1 MGVRAALGGG
11 SVLSLCICCG
21 SSSYSSTQSLMAE
34 DSFQHILRVLNTNVD
49 GKQKIMYALTSIK
62 GLGRRFANL
71 ACKKAEIDMRK
82 RYGAA
87 FTIL

>member
-1 MGVRAALGGG
+1 
-11 SVLSLCICCG
+11 
-21 SSSYSSTQSLMAE
+21 MAE
-34 DSFQHILRVLNTNVD
+34 DSFQHILRVMNTNVD

-82 RYGAA
+82 R
-87 FTIL
+87 